1 MKLFVASDHAGEKLK
16 KKLLSALIK
25 SNQDFED
32 LSPVNTF
39 DDDYPVFAEKVAKKV
54 VKSKNK
60 GVLICGTG
68 IGMSIAANK
77 IKGVRGA
84 LCSDEKDAELAR
96 RHNDANI
103 LVLSSSTS
111 TNNLLN
117 IINKFKN
124 TSFEKGRHLRR
135 INKIK
140 KLEK

>member
-16 KKLLSALIK
+16 KKLLSVLVK
-25 SNQDFED
+25 SNQEFED
-32 LSPVNTF
+32 LSPMNTF
-39 DDDYPVFAEKVAKKV
+39 DDDYPVFAEKVSKKV
-54 VKSKNK
+54 VKSKNI
-60 GVLICGTG
+60 GILICGTG

-77 IKGVRGA
+77 IKGVRAA
-84 LCSDEKDAELAR
+84 LCRDEKDAKLAR
-96 RHNDANI
+96 SHNDANI

-111 TNNLLN
+111 TSNLLN